1 MLAPYPMTTA
11 PAYEVGGFGPDQ
23 TNEPRPEVSVVIP
36 TRDRPQLVVGAV
48 TSALA
53 QRSVT
58 VEVIVIEDGATVTCA
73 GALRSLADSRVR
85 MLRRDHP
92 AGVAAARNS
101 GIAVAA
107 GRWIALLDDDDRWS
121 PEKLARQLVAAE
133 SIQAAAASCGVL
145 AIDAETESVF
155 DRLSPPEPDT
165 LAGDILRKNVVPA
178 PGSNVIVRR
187 DVLDAIGPLDEQ
199 FAHLDDW
206 DLWIRVAQ
214 RTSVAAVQDSLVGYR
229 YHGRNRSLHEA
240 GVLAH
245 EFEVLAEKHRE
256 LAIVLGVAPDRV
268 DFGRFLAW
276 SARYTG
282 HRRVAARRYWQLA
295 VRERDVGSAVRAAAS
310 LIGDPAHRRLRR
322 KSAPW
327 PAPDWAH
334 G

>member
-1 MLAPYPMTTA
+1 MTTA
-11 PAYEVGGFGPDQ
+11 PAYEVDGFGPARRI
-23 TNEPRPEVSVVIP
+23 EPRPAVSVVIP
-36 TRDRPQLVVGAV
+36 TRDRPRLVVGAV

-58 VEVIVIEDGATVTCA
+58 VEVIVIEDGSTVTCA
-73 GALRSLADSRVR
+73 GSLRSLADSRVR
-85 MLRRDHP
+85 MLRRDYP
-92 AGVAAARNS
+92 AGVAAARNA

-107 GRWIALLDDDDRWS
+107 GSWIALLDDDDRWS
-121 PEKLARQLVAAE
+121 PEKLARQLAAAE
-133 SIQAAAASCGVL
+133 SIHAAAASCGVL
-145 AIDAETESVF
+145 AIDADTESVF
-155 DRLSPPEPDT
+155 DQLSPPEPDT

-178 PGSNVIVRR
+178 PGSNVVVRR

-214 RTSVAAVQDSLVGYR
+214 RTRIAAVQDSLVGYR

-240 GVLAH
+240 DVLAH
-245 EFEVLAEKHRE
+245 EFEVLAEKHRA
-256 LAIVLGVAPDRV
+256 LATGLGAAPDRV

-276 SARYTG
+276 SARHTG

-295 VRERDVGSAVRAAAS
+295 VRERDIGSAVRALAA
-310 LIGDPAHRRLRR
+310 LLADPAHRRLSRKPARR
-322 KSAPW
+322 

-334 G
+334 E